1 MKAKIITIN
10 PYHLQAELLQP
21 AAAALRQGKLIAFPT
36 ETVYGLGANALDR
49 QAVDRI
55 FTAKNRPAYDPLIVH
70 LAATDWLPQIALD
83 IPSLVWKCAEAF
95 LPGPLTLIVPKHPA
109 LPDNVTAQRP
119 TVAVRIPAHPIALA
133 LINEAQVPVAAP
145 SANRFGHV
153 SPTCAQ
159 HVLNDLGDQIDYLID
174 GGDTAIGIE
183 STVLDLTAPLPTILR
198 PGGVTYEQLTNVLGE
213 VAIAA
218 HTATSKNPLSPGMLP
233 QHYSPRANLFYIEIP
248 NRSAALDILKQI
260 ADDALQQGKSIGLL
274 LVEED
279 LKLFNGIPAQQASL
293 GSETNLWQAAQRLYA
308 ALRFLD
314 DQGVSIILAR
324 DLGGLGPGLAIR
336 DRLRRAAKKIIYD
349 AEKPF

>member
-1 MKAKIITIN
+1 
-10 PYHLQAELLQP
+10 
-21 AAAALRQGKLIAFPT
+21 
-36 ETVYGLGANALDR
+36 V
-49 QAVDRI
+49 
-55 FTAKNRPAYDPLIVH
+55 
-70 LAATDWLPQIALD
+70 
-83 IPSLVWKCAEAF
+83 
-95 LPGPLTLIVPKHPA
+95 
-109 LPDNVTAQRP
+109 PDNVTAQRP

-133 LINEAQVPVAAP
+133 LIKAAQVPIAAP

-159 HVLNDLGDQIDYLID
+159 HVLDDLGNDIDYLID
-174 GGDTAIGIE
+174 GGETSIGIE
-183 STVLDLTAPLPTILR
+183 STVLDLTTPVPTILR

-213 VAIAA
+213 VAIAS
-218 HTATSKNPLSPGMLP
+218 HTATSDAPRSPGMLP
-233 QHYSPRANLFYIEIP
+233 QHYSPRAALFFIEIP
-248 NRSAALDILKQI
+248 NRAAALDMLKKI
-260 ADDALQQGKSIGLL
+260 AENALQQGDSIGLL

-293 GSETNLWQAAQRLYA
+293 GSESNLWQAAQRLYA